1 MLKLT
6 DFSLSY
12 LETQEATLK
21 NINLHIKAGEAVLL
35 TGQSGSGKSSLIQ
48 AINGLALYYNHAAC
62 QGQLTIAGK
71 DVETLPLY
79 AISRLVASVF
89 QNPGTSF
96 FNVNTTMELVF
107 FLENMGIPKAE
118 MDRRLQALLAV
129 FPIEHLLNRDIF
141 ALSGGER
148 QFLAIAAAYITGSPL
163 IVLDEPSANLDVPS
177 IDKLANLLKI
187 LKAEGVSLL
196 LAEHRLYYAMDIV
209 DRVVVLQKGEI
220 ILDWPI
226 AKFLAASPEK
236 LRALGLRTRERVK
249 LVAKDPVQDG
259 PWTIDRLNLKFK
271 ADHGLQMQVV
281 KLQEKQIYGIVGPNG
296 LGKSSFLRLLMGLE
310 KGEDLS
316 YKGQSLSRRQRR
328 RSSAWVMQEVC
339 HQFFTDEVGKE
350 IVYGLRNKQA
360 PEITRTLTQLDLNDL
375 LERHPLSLS
384 GGQQQRLAIACA
396 LSSDRPLVFMDEPTS
411 GMDYAHMADISALI
425 RSRREEKSLIM
436 LVSHDIEFLNMT
448 VDQIIDLRNYTF

>member
-12 LETQEATLK
+12 LETQAATLK

-48 AINGLALYYNHAAC
+48 AINGLALHYNHAAC

-148 QFLAIAAAYITGSPL
+148 QFLAIAAAYLTGSPL

-226 AKFLAASPEK
+226 AKFLAAAPEK

-296 LGKSSFLRLLMGLE
+296 LGKSSFLRLIMGLE
-310 KGEDLS
+310 KGADLS

-448 VDQIIDLRNYTF
+448 VDQIIDLRNYAF